1 MAISPLAVQVLAGV
15 LLPSATVFLL
25 LLCYDKSVLG
35 CTPTVRKSARKSF
48 SLFRLNFSAFVCLS
62 RAARRDLV
70 RPFFF
75 GFAIELTGV

>member
-48 SLFRLNFSAFVCLS
+48 SLFRLNFSAFVCSLS
-62 RAARRDLV
+62 RCKTRLGQTL
-70 RPFFF
+70 FF